1 MRATRPRLASPAPA
15 VAPEPDP
22 RRRRLL
28 LGLRCQ
34 LRVGDLV
41 IAAASTNRL
50 LVWFLLWVRSSPSE
64 QAQGRRCYACD
75 SLAVRGSLR
84 CKKALPA
91 MWLYR
96 TDAVQ
101 QPPQRGT
108 AATAGI
114 AAFAPRSRADCC
126 RACQLGGVDGHGAR
140 GKCPSA
146 VARGAAGPVPVA
158 FLRMPG
164 RQGCA
169 TSCADLRGSYRYDA
183 SSLAT
188 IPSSSAS
195 PESARCCDA
204 AQADNEIVAR
214 WAKPGLAP
222 PFETLWMLS
231 CWPCESFRQNSCKRL
246 RQRSDG
252 LRIAFG

>member
-1 MRATRPRLASPAPA
+1 MRASRPRLPSPAPA

-84 CKKALPA
+84 CNKASPA

-101 QPPQRGT
+101 KPPQRGT

-114 AAFAPRSRADCC
+114 AAFARDRAPM
-126 RACQLGGVDGHGAR
+126 AAGHGSSAGDGHGAR

-146 VARGAAGPVPVA
+146 VARAAAGPVPVA

-164 RQGCA
+164 RQGYA
-169 TSCADLRGSYRYDA
+169 TSCAEFRGDYRDDA

-195 PESARCCDA
+195 SESARCCDA
-204 AQADNEIVAR
+204 AQADDEIVAR
-214 WAKPGLAP
+214 CAEPELAP
-222 PFETLWMLS
+222 LFEALWMLS